1 MATYETITVNF
12 QGNEAIQIQA
22 RHTDDLPLHVKG
34 AAQWRSDACS
44 GPGYF
49 IPATFTSTH
58 IPEPVEFLNNAWY
71 GLFYEHRRLWTRAS
85 SAIPQRHNTFGLG
98 FWGIH
103 KPEHPDYQPPA
114 EQSSTSAQQIEIDT
128 IDPPELPQHPDPTI
142 DAIAAGLDQVA
153 SLQGTLPL
161 DPPTTMSAD
170 ATVTA
175 PAPAPA
181 PTSGSLKGV
190 APSIF
195 SGDRSRSETFLNDFV
210 LYQMINRNNES
221 MKIPFYRVL
230 MALSYIKG
238 PLVEDWVTAQAQ
250 KLANSI
256 DTTKCVHLLE
266 DDELLWTNFET
277 AFKNTWRDTV
287 RSQSAYD
294 QLINLRMRDL
304 DIDTYTATFERLAS
318 AAGWE
323 PNAQGTI
330 AHYRTGL
337 RDQVHRRI
345 LLCKHMPTDM
355 DEWKEAARREVN
367 RIRKFYNAGLSGNCG
382 NQRARDQH
390 AYQSNQRQNN
400 TLRNNSN
407 SAHVPMDVDN
417 AIATLPF
424 QKLTDDERA
433 QYRAEGRCFRCR
445 LKGHLAW
452 DCPKNSNQRPNPNA
466 RAASTSTLADTATP
480 TPPPPPPKPAP
491 KLTKA
496 QQIHTIKES
505 MNDEE
510 RGEYFDSRD
519 MGEDFCDAR
528 L

>member
-1 MATYETITVNF
+1 MATYEKITVNF
-12 QGNEAIQIQA
+12 QGDEAIQIQA

-34 AAQWRSDACS
+34 SAQWRSDARS

-49 IPATFTSTH
+49 IPATFTSTRV
-58 IPEPVEFLNNAWY
+58 PEPVEFLNNAWH

-85 SAIPQRHNTFGLG
+85 SAIPQRRNTFGLG

-103 KPEHPDYQPPA
+103 EPDHPDYQPPA
-114 EQSSTSAQQIEIDT
+114 EQSSTSAPPIEIDT
-128 IDPPELPQHPDPTI
+128 IDPPELPQHTDPTI
-142 DAIAAGLDQVA
+142 DVIAAGLDQVA

-170 ATVTA
+170 ATVAA
-175 PAPAPA
+175 PVPTPA
-181 PTSGSLKGV
+181 PTSGGLKGV

-195 SGDRSRSETFLNDFV
+195 SGDRSRSETFLNDFL

-238 PLVEDWVTAQAQ
+238 QLVEDWVTAQAR
-250 KLANSI
+250 KLANSV
-256 DTTKCVHLLE
+256 DTTKRTYLLE
-266 DDELLWTNFET
+266 DDELLWSNFEY
-277 AFKNTWRDTV
+277 AFKDAWRDTA

-294 QLINLRMRDL
+294 QLINLRMKDL

-323 PNAQGTI
+323 PDAQGTI
-330 AHYRTGL
+330 ARYRTGL

-345 LLCKHMPTDM
+345 LLREHMPTDM

-367 RIRKFYNAGLSGNCG
+367 RIREFYNAGLSGNRG

-400 TLRNNSN
+400 TPRNNSN

-417 AIATLPF
+417 TTATLPF

-445 LKGHLAW
+445 LKGHLAR
-452 DCPKNSNQRPNPNA
+452 DCPKNSNQRSNPNA
-466 RAASTSTLADTATP
+466 RTASTNTPTDAVAP

-496 QQIHTIKES
+496 QQIRAIEES

-519 MGEDFCDAR
+519 MGEDFCNAG